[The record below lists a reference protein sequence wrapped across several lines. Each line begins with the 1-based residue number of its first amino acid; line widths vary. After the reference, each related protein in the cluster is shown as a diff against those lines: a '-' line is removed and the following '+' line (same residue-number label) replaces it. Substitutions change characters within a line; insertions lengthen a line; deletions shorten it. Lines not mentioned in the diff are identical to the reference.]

1 MREGQGHAGHAL
13 PLQATRGKPSRAET
27 VSRHRSGARGDVARG
42 STPEFARY
50 VLSRET
56 QANMLQKTQTNASLT
71 HFNKTEPALMTRV
84 KGLQFWFKL
93 VTTDYFLSHYDLSNL
108 QPNSR
113 YHLRSALARFPSSRL
128 RDASTGDRLRSARPG
143 PGPCG
148 LVSCRPRGT
157 GVRGPRASRKLSS
170 ASVTSRLT
178 FSVHYVNFR
187 QVRERRSGQILLIRM
202 PDFTIYT

>member
-1 MREGQGHAGHAL
+1 
-13 PLQATRGKPSRAET
+13 
-27 VSRHRSGARGDVARG
+27 
-42 STPEFARY
+42 
-50 VLSRET
+50 
-56 QANMLQKTQTNASLT
+56 
-71 HFNKTEPALMTRV
+71 MTRV

-113 YHLRSALARFPSSRL
+113 YHLRSAPARFPSSRL
-128 RDASTGDRLRSARPG
+128 RDTSTGDRPRSARPG

-170 ASVTSRLT
+170 ASVTSRLA